1 MMPNFAAELIS
12 PGHAYGPAQDV
23 PTYGGAGKGLE
34 VDVLSVDRDG
44 GVRELTISQQ
54 GSGYAA
60 GNMLV
65 ITGPGDA
72 TFRLRAAGEIPG
84 GTGTS
89 PWVFVAIFGIVVALF
104 IFRRRARKVKSVM
117 P

>member
-1 MMPNFAAELIS
+1 MMPSFAAELIS
-12 PGHAYGPAQDV
+12 PGHAYSVGKDV
-23 PTYGGAGKGLE
+23 PTYGGDGKGIE
-34 VDVLSVDRDG
+34 VDIQSVDRDG

-60 GNMLV
+60 GNVLV

-84 GTGTS
+84 GTGIS
-89 PWVFVAIFGIVVALF
+89 PWVFIAIFGIVVAVF

>member
-1 MMPNFAAELIS
+1 MPDFAAELIS
-12 PGHAYGPAQDV
+12 PGHAYSVGKGV
-23 PTYGGAGKGLE
+23 PTYGGDGKGLE

-44 GVRELTISQQ
+44 AVRELTISQQ
-54 GSGYAA
+54 GSGYAP
-60 GNMLV
+60 GNVLV

-72 TFRLRAAGEIPG
+72 TFRLRAAGEIPA
-84 GTGTS
+84 GTVVS

-104 IFRRRARKVKSVM
+104 ILRRRARKMNNVV